1 MISFGFIQ
9 FCLSLLII
17 ISNQINALHRGAFQF
32 RICSAD
38 GLATDPTM
46 ECFDQNKM
54 FLAPGVD
61 FKGKPIPAGLTEIAT
76 DRPYTRTA
84 NPLYNNEGN
93 EEGQKRSDDITGIK
107 GWQTYLVQLPE
118 GLTCRHCVMQ
128 VI

>member
-9 FCLSLLII
+9 FCLALLIL

-61 FKGKPIPAGLTEIAT
+61 FRGRPIPAGLTEIGT
-76 DRPYTRTA
+76 DQPYTKTK
-84 NPLYNNEGN
+84 NPLYAGK
-93 EEGQKRSDDITGIK
+93 EEGERRVDDITGIK